1 MTRASEQ
8 DEAQLA
14 AYAQD
19 LADGIEAAL
28 AGWVER
34 SVRRRCAEA
43 SVPVDA
49 ELAAAA
55 AEAGRRCRE
64 QVGPALRRLLEQ
76 DPDEQT
82 TTPLT
87 VLRAAVRF
95 PTEVL
100 AAAGVPAPARDEFD
114 ERSFP
119 EDRYSLAPAAF
130 ADLDPALAEPGLM
143 WGAAKAHVHLARRR
157 LEGRR

>member
-1 MTRASEQ
+1 MTRAPAE

-14 AYAQD
+14 AYARA

-28 AGWVER
+28 PGWVER
-34 SVRRRCAEA
+34 CVRRRCDEA
-43 SVPVDA
+43 SMRVDD
-49 ELAAAA
+49 ELAATA

-64 QVGPALRRLLEQ
+64 LIGPDVRRLLET
-76 DPDEQT
+76 DPDEQAS
-82 TTPLT
+82 TPLT

-114 ERSFP
+114 VRSFP
-119 EDRYSLAPAAF
+119 EDLYSLAPAAF
-130 ADLDPALAEPGLM
+130 ADVDPGLAEPGLM
-143 WGAAKAHVHLARRR
+143 WGAAKAHVHLTRRR